1 MSSTDHS
8 ALLLRFA
15 RLSFSLFVIALVS
28 LLLPV
33 AARAQCST
41 TGNPPVT
48 TCTSSS
54 GITVSS
60 TAYASEGTGIT
71 VTGLS
76 GSVTNISMTL
86 NNLSVTNLNDVAMVL
101 VPPSSSGLKPLDFLS
116 GVCGY
121 GTQQIGNSTFTL
133 ADSGDTGTDNV
144 SGMIPYLGASCPS
157 AFSGTYLPSDY
168 YPGNDTFDSP
178 GPGTNYNS
186 GGANPAV
193 QGSGTYNFS
202 SFGETGSVMNGTWTL
217 YIANQNNSTEYA
229 NPSGALGSWSI
240 AFTGSSLAS
249 TTTSLSASPDGTSS
263 LVYTSTN
270 VGNQATSPTT
280 VTVTATV
287 TPNPDG
293 GTVTFYDS
301 TGVSPGT
308 GTAISSPIAVNGS
321 GQAQA
326 NVTFPGTEEGPRSI
340 TAVFSGTSVY
350 LGSTSSTATVL
361 TTNHPYNNPSGS
373 TTFCNGPVKLNVSG
387 ASAPYPSLLALGTSF
402 SQLTGTIENVTV
414 SLNSFNLQNEA
425 NLDSL
430 GFLLQAPGSN
440 TTGLGSSGNAFQFL
454 SWAGNPYT
462 SGSLTISDD
471 GASQI
476 PYDTAPPCTTCLPTD
491 NWVDIGSDN
500 SDTYPGPAPSS
511 FTTAAPTGTGT
522 LTTAFGG
529 LGASNTWSLYVD
541 NRYIDPG
548 PAGQLGSWC
557 LNFTMQANAHPTTT
571 TVSGS
576 PNPASITSGATAS
589 VNLSANVS
597 VSDGS
602 GPVNSGTV
610 TFVDGSTNLG
620 SAAVSNGQAT
630 LPVSLAEGTHQIVA
644 SYSGTNTGTEFG
656 ISNATF
662 DQRVDTATTKPKSGS
677 GAGPYTYC
685 NTGSITA
692 PGLGVDSGP
701 ASPYPSNIFV
711 TNLPGTV
718 DAVTVT
724 LNGFSTK
731 DQGDLLSLLVGPGG
745 NNLDFFSLT
754 GSNVSSPPSPFN
766 LIFSDTAE
774 SDIAEGSSGNLSSS
788 GTFRPTSYNTN
799 ITYPQCP
806 ENAPLCASPAVGP
819 PLASNPFT
827 PTKKAATAGT
837 AILGNANAEG
847 VFGGTSSSTYNGN
860 GTWSLYIDDGGP
872 TGGGEASYLTGGWC
886 VNLTENVPT
895 ASVTVGHSGNG
906 TGGDFEQGEQNAQ
919 ITVQVDS
926 KGPGPTG
933 DPTGGSNPM
942 TVQDALISVF
952 SYSNSSGTGW
962 SCSANGQLVTC
973 TNDSSVPDGQ
983 EYPELTIDVNVS
995 GTASGTINNS
1005 VTASGAGAAP
1015 TVSSPDSITIQ
1026 PAPVLSVT
1034 KSHTGTF
1041 VTGQTATW
1049 NIQVNNIVA
1058 ASNTSGTTSLSDTLP
1073 AGYTLSSYNGTG
1085 WTCSGMGTGTAACT
1099 SSQVV
1104 SGGSSYNTLA
1114 LTVNVPSNSPASVSN
1129 TAAAYGGG
1137 DLMHTSLGSAAMS
1150 NTDAVSV
1157 IAATTTTAANQS
1169 ATSSSSD
1176 KNVTLSATVTSG
1188 SGTVSSGTLTF
1199 SVFQGAT
1206 QIGSSTSPAGVT
1218 NGSAS
1223 ATYTLPGGTSTGT
1236 YTIEANYTGGGNFAS
1251 SSDNTHTLTV
1261 VQAIGTC
1268 TTANPNP
1275 NPNPAS
1281 FAAVADFNGDCKSDI
1296 LWRNTGNEQVYE
1308 WFMDGTTYSG
1318 GGAPGTPTSDWVIQG
1333 AGDFNGDGK
1342 ADILWRNSTSGEV
1355 YIWLM
1360 NGSTLTGSGSLG
1372 FVSSDCVIKGV
1383 GDFNGDGKADILW
1396 WNSSTAQVYLWF
1408 VNGTTVNGGGA
1419 VTSVSSGWNIAGVGD
1434 FDGDGKADILWR
1446 NSSTGQTYVWLMNG
1460 TTIASGGSPGA
1471 STSDWVIQGVGDFDG
1486 NGKSDILWR
1495 NSTTGQIYLWFI
1507 NGTTRASGGAVSDV
1521 SSSWVIQGVGD
1532 YDGSG
1537 RAGILWRNTSTQQVY
1552 VWLMNGVTI
1561 TGQGSPGSPAA
1572 GWQIA
1577 P

>member
-1 MSSTDHS
+1 MSSTDRS

-28 LLLPV
+28 SLLPV

-308 GTAISSPIAVNGS
+308 GTAISSPVAVNGS

-529 LGASNTWSLYVD
+529 LGANNTWSLYVD

-602 GPVNSGTV
+602 GPINSGTV
-610 TFVDGSTNLG
+610 AFVDGSTNLG
-620 SAAVSNGQAT
+620 SAPVSNGQAT
-630 LPVSLAEGTHQIVA
+630 LGVSLAEGTHQIVA
-644 SYSGTNTGTEFG
+644 SYGGTNTGTEFG

-662 DQRVDTATTKPKSGS
+662 DQRVDTATTKPTSGS

-692 PGLGVDSGP
+692 PGLGADAGP
-701 ASPYPSNIFV
+701 AAPYPSNIFV

-754 GSNVSSPPSPFN
+754 GSNVSTAPSPFN
-766 LIFSDTAE
+766 LIFSDSAA
-774 SDIAEGSSGNLSSS
+774 SDIAQGSSGNLSSA

-827 PTKKAATAGT
+827 PTNKAAAAGT
-837 AILGNANAEG
+837 AILGNANEAG

-895 ASVTVGHSGNG
+895 ASVTVGHSGSG
-906 TGGDFEQGEQNAQ
+906 TGGDFIQGEQNAQ

-926 KGPGPTG
+926 TGPGSTG

-942 TVQDALISVF
+942 TVEDGLISDVF
-952 SYSNSSGTGW
+952 SYSNFSGTGW
-962 SCSANGQLVTC
+962 SCSANGGLVTC

-983 EYPELTIDVNVS
+983 AYPELTIDVNVS
-995 GTASGTINNS
+995 STASGSYLNN
-1005 VTASGAGAAP
+1005 VGVNGAGVGP
-1015 TVSSPDSITIQ
+1015 TISNNDTIT
-1026 PAPVLSVT
+1026 VL
-1034 KSHTGTF
+1034 
-1041 VTGQTATW
+1041 A
-1049 NIQVNNIVA
+1049 N
-1058 ASNTSGTTSLSDTLP
+1058 
-1073 AGYTLSSYNGTG
+1073 
-1085 WTCSGMGTGTAACT
+1085 
-1099 SSQVV
+1099 
-1104 SGGSSYNTLA
+1104 
-1114 LTVNVPSNSPASVSN
+1114 
-1129 TAAAYGGG
+1129 
-1137 DLMHTSLGSAAMS
+1137 
-1150 NTDAVSV
+1150 
-1157 IAATTTTAANQS
+1157 TTTTGFNAEGEYGVPAVPLQ
-1169 ATSSSSD
+1169 
-1176 KNVTLSATVTSG
+1176 ATVTSS
-1188 SGTVSSGTLTF
+1188 SGTVNSGSVIFTLF
-1199 SVFQGAT
+1199 S
-1206 QIGSSTSPAGVT
+1206 GSNQVGTSTSGAVSNGV
-1218 NGSAS
+1218 AS
-1223 ATYTLPGGTSTGT
+1223 VLYTLPPGTPPGS
-1236 YTIEANYTGGGNFAS
+1236 YTIQVVYSGSSSFAG
-1251 SSDNTHTLTV
+1251 SSDNTHTLTM
-1261 VQAIGTC
+1261 VQAPTTTSASNATTDYSSSPQSVSLSATVTSEVGTVNAGTVTFTVLNGSTPVGTATTSGTVSSGSASVSYTLPAATTIGSYTIQAVYNGSTDFGGSSDNRHMLTVAPSIGTC

-1275 NPNPAS
+1275 NPNPVS
-1281 FAAVADFNGDCKSDI
+1281 FAAVGDFNGDCRSDL
-1296 LWRNTGNEQVYE
+1296 LWRNSGTEQVYE
-1308 WFMDGTTYSG
+1308 WLMDGTTFTSSG
-1318 GGAPGTPTSDWVIQG
+1318 SPGSLTSDWVIQG
-1333 AGDFNGDGK
+1333 SGDFNADGK
-1342 ADILWRNSTSGEV
+1342 ADV
-1355 YIWLM
+1355 
-1360 NGSTLTGSGSLG
+1360 
-1372 FVSSDCVIKGV
+1372 
-1383 GDFNGDGKADILW
+1383 
-1396 WNSSTAQVYLWF
+1396 
-1408 VNGTTVNGGGA
+1408 
-1419 VTSVSSGWNIAGVGD
+1419 
-1434 FDGDGKADILWR
+1434 
-1446 NSSTGQTYVWLMNG
+1446 
-1460 TTIASGGSPGA
+1460 
-1471 STSDWVIQGVGDFDG
+1471 
-1486 NGKSDILWR
+1486 LWR
-1495 NSTTGQIYLWFI
+1495 NSTTGE
-1507 NGTTRASGGAVSDV
+1507 V
-1521 SSSWVIQGVGD
+1521 VI
-1532 YDGSG
+1532 
-1537 RAGILWRNTSTQQVY
+1537 
-1552 VWLMNGVTI
+1552 WLM
-1561 TGQGSPGSPAA
+1561 
-1572 GWQIA
+1572 
-1577 P
+1577 